1 MMTSLP
7 ASLAARWVGRVR
19 VGARITAINLRGQ
32 GDFRADFIASI
43 LDGALWQ
50 TSVIVF
56 ASVLLV
62 RFPSVG
68 DWSSPSV
75 LLLASMRM
83 TSHGL
88 VTLFFGRILYISS
101 IVQEGQIDGYLTRPM
116 SVYRQIQYA
125 RFSANAFGDL
135 LVALSLLIAAIAW
148 FDQPWTPVRVL
159 LLVGGIVGGAFLEAA
174 ITNVFAG
181 LTLIRPYAA
190 SWSFRFQ
197 DILAA
202 VGNYPLNILPI
213 GVQLALTYLVPIAFI
228 AYLPA
233 AAITGQT
240 ATTAVPA
247 VLAYAAPLVGVAG
260 YALSRWIWARCLDRY
275 EGANM

>member
-1 MMTSLP
+1 MSQTL
-7 ASLAARWVGRVR
+7 LAHLRRRVR
-19 VGARITAINLRGQ
+19 VGTRITSINLRGQ
-32 GDFRADFIASI
+32 ADFRADFIASI

-56 ASVLLV
+56 ASVLLT
-62 RFPSVG
+62 RFPSIG
-68 DWSSPSV
+68 NWSSPAV

-88 VTLFFGRILYISS
+88 VTLFFGRILYIHR
-101 IVQEGQIDGYLTRPM
+101 IVQDGQIDGYLTRPM

-125 RFSANAFGDL
+125 QFSVNAFGDL
-135 LVALSLLIAAIAW
+135 LVAVSMLVVAIAW
-148 FDQPWTPVRVL
+148 FDQTWTPLRVVFL
-159 LLVGGIVGGAFLEAA
+159 IGGIIGGAFMEAA

-190 SWSFRFQ
+190 SWAFRFQ
-197 DILAA
+197 EILSA

-213 GVQLALTYLVPIAFI
+213 AVQLTLTYLLPIAFI

-233 AAITGQT
+233 AAITGQL
-240 ATTAVPA
+240 TTTVAPA
-247 VLAYAAPLVGVAG
+247 WLAYCAPLIGGAT
-260 YALSRWIWARCLDRY
+260 YALSRWIWVRCLDRY
-275 EGANM
+275 QGANS